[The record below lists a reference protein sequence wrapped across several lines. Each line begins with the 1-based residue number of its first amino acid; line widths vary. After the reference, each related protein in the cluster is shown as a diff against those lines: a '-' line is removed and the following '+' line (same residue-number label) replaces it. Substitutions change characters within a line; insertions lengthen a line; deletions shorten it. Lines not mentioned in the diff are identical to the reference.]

1 MEPRL
6 TGIHENEALL
16 YLGYRGGALPSD
28 IHETMAR
35 CEALLLKT
43 ARPRLVWRQFD
54 LAEDLTFSGTDF
66 RPEGEDVRKL
76 LRDCRQ
82 VVLFGA
88 TLGAEVEALL
98 RRTQVRDMAEAV
110 VLDCCASSAIENV
123 CDNFC
128 EDLQAELS
136 PRYLTDR
143 FSPGY
148 GDLPFAQQPEV
159 CRILDI
165 SRRIGR
171 DPVPRGTDDPAKVR
185 HCPDG
190 HCGGAPEEAIS
201 GLRLLQPVRYLHLT
215 KGESHLWKSLNF
227 ASWTALWAP
236 CSRRRVCP

>member
-88 TLGAEVEALL
+88 TLGTEVEALL

-165 SRRIGR
+165 SRRIGVTLS
-171 DPVPRGTDDPAKVR
+171 P
-185 HCPDG
+185 
-190 HCGGAPEEAIS
+190 GGLMIP
-201 GLRLLQPVRYLHLT
+201 Q
-215 KGESHLWKSLNF
+215 KSV
-227 ASWTALWAP
+227 TALMGIAEVP
-236 CSRRRVCP
+236 QKKRFRGCAYCSLFDTCTLRKENRTCGKV